1 MCRVNLSRMEKL
13 AGKNN
18 RDKVA
23 ELAGVSSATVSRV
36 YNSPG
41 RVSPAKRDAVLKA
54 AESLGYSP
62 DKSASAL
69 RRKGTGQISLV
80 SIEKKDRP
88 WYWGDFPGAKW
99 FFADALQG
107 ILPVVD
113 DSMYRLNLKTI
124 HSPAELSRIPWER
137 ECDGVLFFDI
147 DSEQEAE
154 AAASLPVPS
163 VISHHTARF
172 ADNYCCTTDNEYG
185 GRLAAKQLQEGG
197 YKHPVYVSYLPDLVA
212 PNRERYKGFQDQ
224 WDGDVPLSLTE
235 PGKEGGYKSTLDLLP
250 DIRSGR
256 VDSIAVVNDM
266 TAVGVIQCLQDEGI
280 KPGRDLGLIGYD
292 NMPLNY
298 VLPFRLASIDL
309 QPSLIY
315 GKGVEMLLD
324 LIREPDAVETR
335 RVVLPRFVAGDSI

>member
-1 MCRVNLSRMEKL
+1 M

-36 YNSPG
+36 YNSPD
-41 RVSPAKRDAVLKA
+41 RVSPAKREAVLRA

-80 SIEKKDRP
+80 SIEKENRP

-99 FFADALQG
+99 FFSDALQG

-113 DSMYRLNLKTI
+113 DSMYRLNLKTL
-124 HSPAELSRIPWER
+124 HSPSELSTISWER

-154 AAASLPVPS
+154 AAASLPVPT
-163 VISHHTARF
+163 VISHHTAGF
-172 ADNYCCTTDNEYG
+172 TDNNRCTTDNEYG
-185 GRLAAKQLQEGG
+185 GRLAAEQLKAAG
-197 YKHPVYVSYLPDLVA
+197 YEHPVYISYLPDLVA
-212 PNRERYKGFQDQ
+212 PNRERYKGFREK
-224 WDGDVPLSLTE
+224 WKADVPLSLTE
-235 PGKEGGYKSTLDLLP
+235 PGKEGGYKSAKDLIP
-250 DIRSGR
+250 DIRKGR

-266 TAVGVIQCLQDEGI
+266 TAVGVIQCLQDEGLV
-280 KPGRDLGLIGYD
+280 PGRDLGLIGYD
-292 NMPLNY
+292 NMPFNY
-298 VLPFRLASIDL
+298 VLPFRLASVDL
-309 QPSLIY
+309 QPSLLY
-315 GKGVEMLLD
+315 REGVSLLLE
-324 LIREPDAVETR
+324 LIRDPAAAGKNK
-335 RVVLPRFVAGDSI
+335 VVLPRFIKGDSI

>member
-1 MCRVNLSRMEKL
+1 M

-18 RDKVA
+18 RDEVA
-23 ELAGVSSATVSRV
+23 ALAGVSSATVSRV
-36 YNSPG
+36 YNSPD
-41 RVSPAKRDAVLKA
+41 RVSPAKREAVLRA

-80 SIEKKDRP
+80 SFEKKGRP

-113 DSMYRLNLKTI
+113 DSMYRLSLKTLR
-124 HSPAELSRIPWER
+124 SPDELGRIPWER
-137 ECDGVLFFDI
+137 ECDGVLFFDL
-147 DSEQEAE
+147 DREEEAE

-172 ADNYCCTTDNEYG
+172 SENCRCTTDNVYG
-185 GRLAAKQLQEGG
+185 GALAAQHLRKKG
-197 YKHPVYVSYLPDLVA
+197 YGRPVYISYLPDMVA
-212 PNRERYKGFQDQ
+212 PNRERYSGFVDS
-224 WDGDVPLSLTE
+224 WGADVPLYLTE
-235 PGKEGGYKSTLDLLP
+235 PGKEGGYESTRRLLP
-250 DIRSGR
+250 DIRAGK

-266 TAVGVIQCLQDEGI
+266 TAVGVIQCLQDEGL
-280 KPGRDLGLIGYD
+280 KPGRDLGLVGYD
-292 NMPLNY
+292 NMPFNY
-298 VLPFRLASIDL
+298 VLPFSLASVDL

-315 GKGVEMLLD
+315 REGVKMLFD
-324 LIREPDAVETR
+324 LIRDPVGAEKSR
-335 RVVLPRFVAGDSI
+335 LVLPRFIDGDSL

>member
-1 MCRVNLSRMEKL
+1 M

-23 ELAGVSSATVSRV
+23 ALAGVSSATVSRV
-36 YNSPG
+36 YNSPY
-41 RVSPAKRDAVLKA
+41 RVSPAKREAVLKA
-54 AESLGYSP
+54 AETLGYSP

-80 SIEKKDRP
+80 SIEKKGRP

-113 DSMYRLNLKTI
+113 DSMYRLNLKTL
-124 HSPAELSRIPWER
+124 HSPAEAADYPWER
-137 ECDGVLFFDI
+137 ECDGVLFFDL
-147 DSEQEAE
+147 DSEEEAE
-154 AAASLPVPS
+154 AAASVGVPS

-172 ADNYCCTTDNEYG
+172 SDNFRCSTDNVYG
-185 GRLAAKQLQEGG
+185 GSLAAKHLRERG
-197 YKHPVYVSYLPDLVA
+197 YERPAYISYLLELIA
-212 PNRERYKGFQDQ
+212 PNRERYKGFRDY
-224 WDGDVPLSLTE
+224 WAKDIPLYLTE
-235 PGKEGGYKSTLDLLP
+235 PGKEGGYKSTKKLLP
-250 DIRSGR
+250 EIRSGR

-266 TAVGVIQCLQDEGI
+266 TAVGVIQCLQDEGLR
-280 KPGRDLGLIGYD
+280 PGRDLGLVGYD

-298 VLPFRLASIDL
+298 VLPFRLASVDL

-315 GKGVEMLLD
+315 KEGVRMLLD
-324 LIREPDAVETR
+324 LIREPQSNGSGIER
-335 RVVLPRFVAGDSI
+335 SKVVLPRFIEGDSI